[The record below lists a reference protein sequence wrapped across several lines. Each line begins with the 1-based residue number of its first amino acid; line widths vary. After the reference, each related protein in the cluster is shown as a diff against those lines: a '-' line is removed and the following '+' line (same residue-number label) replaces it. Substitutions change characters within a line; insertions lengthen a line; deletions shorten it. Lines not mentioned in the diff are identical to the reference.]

1 MSVAALRIGSA
12 ALAYFAL
19 FAGGPLLA
27 AESTTRMQVSPEG
40 GGHCI
45 EVADRRIA
53 PGQRMQMEDCSN
65 APAQMFTYDSKN
77 MRLTIGGLCVDAFP
91 GQPGDIL
98 QLATCHA
105 GPSQIWKLEP
115 KGSFDK
121 LVGLNGLCLDVRF
134 GSTERGAFV
143 QVWTCAD
150 DAPNQRWSFQH
161 Q

>member
-1 MSVAALRIGSA
+1 MSVAALRTGSA
-12 ALAYFAL
+12 ALAYLAFFVSGPL
-19 FAGGPLLA
+19 FA
-27 AESTTRMQVSPEG
+27 AEATTRMQVSPEG

-45 EVADRRIA
+45 EVADQRIA
-53 PGQRMQMEDCSN
+53 PNQRMRMEDCSN
-65 APAQMFTYDSKN
+65 AVAQMFTYNSKN

-98 QLATCHA
+98 QLATCHG
-105 GPSQIWKLEP
+105 GPSQVWKLEP

-150 DAPNQRWSFQH
+150 EAPNQRWSFQH

>member
-12 ALAYFAL
+12 VLTYLAFL
-19 FAGGPLLA
+19 VGGPLLA
-27 AESTTRMQVSPEG
+27 AEATTRMQVSPEG

-45 EVADRRIA
+45 EVADQRIA
-53 PGQRMQMEDCSN
+53 PGQRMQMEDCSS
-65 APAQMFTYDSKN
+65 AVAQMFSYDSKN

-115 KGSFDK
+115 KGGFDK
-121 LVGLNGLCLDVRF
+121 LVGLNDLCLDVRF

-143 QVWTCAD
+143 QVWTCTVE
-150 DAPNQRWSFQH
+150 APNQRWNFQH

>member
-1 MSVAALRIGSA
+1 
-12 ALAYFAL
+12 
-19 FAGGPLLA
+19 
-27 AESTTRMQVSPEG
+27 MQVSPEG

-45 EVADRRIA
+45 EVADQRIA
-53 PGQRMQMEDCSN
+53 AGQRMQMEDCSS
-65 APAQMFTYDSKN
+65 AAAQMFSYDSKN

-115 KGSFDK
+115 KGGFDK
-121 LVGLNGLCLDVRF
+121 LVGLNDLCLDVRF

-143 QVWTCAD
+143 QVWTCTD
-150 DAPNQRWSFQH
+150 EAPNQRWNFQH